1 MHFSKNI
8 PKEERRVQVQI
19 ILEPFGLNKV
29 KKYIFFAPGFL
40 SAFNMLMLGIPDGER
55 HFRAIPKSIWALM
68 PCWHYMGIM
77 YMGHWESTTL
87 LVFKQKKIIYIRNT
101 NCIVVFMMHQTIIN
115 WEIQL
120 RVIKNHEEVLKK
132 VT

>member
-1 MHFSKNI
+1 
-8 PKEERRVQVQI
+8 
-19 ILEPFGLNKV
+19 
-29 KKYIFFAPGFL
+29 
-40 SAFNMLMLGIPDGER
+40 
-55 HFRAIPKSIWALM
+55 
-68 PCWHYMGIM
+68 
-77 YMGHWESTTL
+77 MGHWESTTL